1 MMTQKYP
8 KLINVGSLI
17 RSVVGKKFPKL
28 INVGCTFIRNAR
40 VSSFSTAINY
50 TYRSQQEEKGFQS
63 LRVVVL

>member
-1 MMTQKYP
+1 MKKTMMTQKYP

-40 VSSFSTAINY
+40 VHTMFVSVHTNKNKYIPYYLAISF
-50 TYRSQQEEKGFQS
+50 
-63 LRVVVL
+63 